1 MTSLVDL
8 SVASRLRGRT
18 DTMCGHRVIAVG
30 SQDPHSAAVRAVS
43 LGGSYMEVPDDPI
56 CRFGRFAKVDVDL
69 CGR

>member
-1 MTSLVDL
+1 
-8 SVASRLRGRT
+8 
-18 DTMCGHRVIAVG
+18 MCGHRVIAVG